1 MNNTYVEGINKS
13 RLDDKITRKANTAKR
28 RELGGKEMVVAI
40 QNENGDIYRVIS
52 VEGMGAYIHLAMELT
67 GLGLIDLHAEN
78 LNPGKY
84 DSLFIFKK

>member
-1 MNNTYVEGINKS
+1 MKDNYIEGVTKS
-13 RLDDKITRKANTAKR
+13 QFDDEITRIAKKAKR
-28 RELGGKEMVVAI
+28 RELGGKEMVTAI
-40 QNENGDIYRVIS
+40 QNEDGNIYRVVC
-52 VEGMGAYIHLAMELT
+52 VEGMGAYIYLAMEIT